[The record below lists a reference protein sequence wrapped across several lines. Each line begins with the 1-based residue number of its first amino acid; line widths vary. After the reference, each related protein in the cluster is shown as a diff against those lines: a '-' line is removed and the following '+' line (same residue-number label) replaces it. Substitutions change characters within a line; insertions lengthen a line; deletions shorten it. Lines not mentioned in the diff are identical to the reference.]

1 MSRLVFY
8 LSLLLLGGLAVPFES
23 MAEKE
28 IPLPEYSK
36 AGFFEVKN
44 SGREV
49 FNFNV
54 GWRFLKGKMPQAEL
68 PGFDDS
74 KWEVVNCPHGLEWIS
89 TEASG
94 CNNYQGEAWY
104 RKHFTIDSTIENKVL
119 SLYFEAVMGK
129 CKVWIDG
136 ELVAEHFGGFL
147 PFSVDLTGKLKAGKN
162 HVLAVWADNSDD
174 PDFPPGKA
182 QDVLDFSYFGGIY
195 RDVWLVAKNAVFV
208 SNVNNADI
216 VAGGGV
222 FVRTASITDSDA
234 SINVQADIRNTS
246 AETENVQVQLILKD
260 MDGMVVLQSVVPV
273 KIKSLSSARINKDLT
288 IEQARL
294 WSPDNPFLYR
304 LEVLVQNKKKET
316 IDGVATKVGVRIID
330 FRGQDGFFLNNKPYP
345 GKLMGVNRH
354 QDHAY
359 VGNALPNMGQW
370 LDARILKD
378 AGCDI
383 IRAAHYPVDP
393 AFMDACD
400 ALGLFYIVATPGWQ
414 FWNEK
419 PIFAQRVFNDIRNM
433 VRRDRNHPC
442 VLMWEPILNET
453 WYPDDF
459 AQKVHQI
466 VHEEYPFQGVFTV
479 CDAEAKGQEHFDVI
493 YSHPFQSG
501 FWNNKYA
508 NTPENAKKLMV
519 DYSRETRCMFTREWG
534 DCVDDWNSHNS
545 PSRVSRGW
553 GEHAQLVQ
561 VNHYANPDYIYTCWE
576 SLHQTPPQHVGGALW
591 HSFDHQRGYHP
602 DPFYGGIA
610 DVFRQPKYSY
620 YLFASQR
627 DVSEKN
633 APMVYIAHEMTPF
646 SEKDVTVFT
655 NCEEVRLIVLGHD
668 TLVQKPAAQGLKMP
682 HPMVVFKNG
691 FDFMEQKSLNRQ
703 RKSSQASLI
712 AEGLIGGKVVAR
724 YEKKPALRPAKI
736 VLSLENEEMAL
747 EANGSDFVTVVASV
761 TDAAGNVKRLN
772 NSSIRFE
779 VEGEGELL
787 GGAEN
792 EANPRKLEW
801 GTAPALIRSTLKP
814 GVIKVK
820 ASLIDEGI
828 HSPVAGELMFATV
841 ATRDSMLYSETGRTS
856 SYHSVSSET
865 KGTDNSELLNKL
877 KQVEAEL
884 KIYKLKE
891 VEAQQQEFEGK

>member
-1 MSRLVFY
+1 MSRFVFY
-8 LSLLLLGGLAVPFES
+8 LLSLLGVLIVPFPS
-23 MAEKE
+23 MAKNN
-28 IPLPEYSK
+28 ILLSEYSK

-54 GWRFLKGKMPQAEL
+54 GWRFLKGKAALAEL
-68 PGFDDS
+68 SDFDDS
-74 KWEVVNCPHGLEWIS
+74 AWEVVNCPHGLEWIS
-89 TEASG
+89 TESSG
-94 CNNYQGEAWY
+94 SNNYQGEAWY
-104 RKHFTIDSTIENKVL
+104 RKHFSIESSIENKEL

-129 CKVWIDG
+129 CKVWLDG
-136 ELVAEHFGGFL
+136 ELLAEHFGGFL
-147 PFSVDLTGKLKAGKN
+147 PFSVNLTGKLKAGKN
-162 HVLAVWADNSDD
+162 HVLAVWADNSND
-174 PDFPPGKA
+174 PDYPPGKA

-208 SNVNNADI
+208 SDSNNAGI
-216 VAGGGV
+216 VAGGGL
-222 FVRTASITDSDA
+222 FVRTTSIADSHA
-234 SINVQADIRNTS
+234 SINIQADIRNES
-246 AETENVQVQLILKD
+246 AKTENVQVLLLLKD
-260 MDGMVVLQSVVPV
+260 ADGQLVSQSAVQV
-273 KIKSLSSARINKDLT
+273 KIDSHSSAKINKDLKV
-288 IEQARL
+288 EQASL
-294 WSPDNPFLYR
+294 WSPANPYLYR

-330 FRGQDGFFLNNKPYP
+330 FRGKEGFFLNNKPYQ

-359 VGNALPNMGQW
+359 VGNALPNLGQW

-419 PIFAQRVFNDIRNM
+419 PIFAQRVFDDIRNM

-459 AQKVHQI
+459 AQKVHQL
-466 VHEEYPFQGVFTV
+466 VHEEYPYQGAFTV

-493 YSHPFQSG
+493 YSHPFESG
-501 FWNNKYA
+501 FWSNKYA
-508 NTPENAKKLMV
+508 NTPENVKKLMIH
-519 DYSRETRCMFTREWG
+519 YEKENRCIFTREWG

-627 DVSEKN
+627 DVSENN

-655 NCEEVRLIVLGHD
+655 NCEEVRLIVLGKD
-668 TLVQKPAAQGLKMP
+668 TLTQKPADQGLKMP
-682 HPMVVFKNG
+682 HPMVVFKDV
-691 FDFMEQKSLNRQ
+691 FDFMELKSLNRQ
-703 RKSSQASLI
+703 RKSSQACLV
-712 AEGLIGGKVVAR
+712 AEGFIGGKVVAR
-724 YEKKPALRPAKI
+724 YEKRPALRPAKI
-736 VLSLENEEMAL
+736 VLSIENKGMTL

-772 NSSIRFE
+772 NSTIRFD

-801 GTAPALIRSTLKP
+801 GTAPALIRSMLKS

-828 HSPVAGELMFATV
+828 NTPVAGELVFETIPA
-841 ATRDSMLYSETGRTS
+841 RDQMIYGETGHATS
-856 SYHSVSSET
+856 CNSVSSER
-865 KGTDNSELLNKL
+865 KETDNSELLMKL
-877 KQVEAEL
+877 KQLEAEL
-884 KIYKLKE
+884 KEYKLRE
-891 VEAQQQEFEGK
+891 VERQQQEFEGKK